1 MISYLKHNLNP
12 SFSDSRNKYRN
23 HPFNTK
29 LKIPTS
35 SSLLENHIIITPTST
50 GNARGNE
57 IQIPRFGSRKDN
69 MRSSTKL
76 DMSDERSKTQL
87 NIDSALSNTTWE
99 NISFKKQP
107 KPRPSTNEPVF
118 RLEDTTVEETKDNRV
133 KPEPSLA
140 QTFLNE
146 CETLEE
152 AITNLLREIDVD
164 TKQSEQTKQE
174 K

>member
-1 MISYLKHNLNP
+1 
-12 SFSDSRNKYRN
+12 
-23 HPFNTK
+23 
-29 LKIPTS
+29 
-35 SSLLENHIIITPTST
+35 
-50 GNARGNE
+50 
-57 IQIPRFGSRKDN
+57 

-76 DMSDERSKTQL
+76 DMSNERSKTQL
-87 NIDSALSNTTWE
+87 NIDPPFSNTTWE

-107 KPRPSTNEPVF
+107 KPRPSTNEPAL
-118 RLEDTTVEETKDNRV
+118 RLEDTTAEETKDQRT

-152 AITNLLREIDVD
+152 AITNLLREIDLD